1 MKQHLFILAL
11 FVSFLIPNLSL
22 SAQMPPQP
30 NQTVLGIG
38 HGINEK
44 ESVAKAERDAVR
56 IAVMNVT
63 GPAMQD
69 PKIQKFIDK
78 LDAKQILTLAE
89 GKKSVKTRK
98 ENNEYITESIY
109 TVNWQKL
116 KELLQKDGI
125 PLAEN
130 RPVQPRQDYPETVR
144 GEGRAKDEKTARDK
158 AIQNTVRIALDFVLG
173 PQSPMNQPQIDRF
186 IQNCDWTIFMQ
197 AVQNPPVNIS
207 KEGSE
212 IKAEFIARV
221 NWPILREQAK
231 TIGVP
236 LAGEM
241 IKPPQGNNESI
252 EPGQAGNMQN
262 MPGKAGSGEMS
273 VISGLDTGTAADWG
287 NVSEEEKNIILKYI
301 DTLSF
306 MVYYNEN
313 SLADKTML
321 KAAVSQANTVLTR
334 AGITVFDINRVEK
347 LKSDQRTV
355 YESSQS
361 DAVSLIQW
369 VAQKLNADIYVQV
382 DVITGE
388 KKDESTSSET
398 DPLTIGVLTTDL
410 FDASTGQLL
419 GSSSINIIAKDTN
432 QAKEQMKKSLVR
444 GMRYE
449 LIIQNTQDSRL
460 MSSFLTAMKPKTKQ
474 IKVLSSSPAEYRYEV
489 YYIGLLSDLEALIY
503 SVSEKLPGLE
513 NISLV
518 MASGK
523 SLVMDTGN
531 K

>member
-1 MKQHLFILAL
+1 
-11 FVSFLIPNLSL
+11 
-22 SAQMPPQP
+22 
-30 NQTVLGIG
+30 
-38 HGINEK
+38 
-44 ESVAKAERDAVR
+44 
-56 IAVMNVT
+56 
-63 GPAMQD
+63 
-69 PKIQKFIDK
+69 
-78 LDAKQILTLAE
+78 
-89 GKKSVKTRK
+89 
-98 ENNEYITESIY
+98 
-109 TVNWQKL
+109 
-116 KELLQKDGI
+116 
-125 PLAEN
+125 
-130 RPVQPRQDYPETVR
+130 
-144 GEGRAKDEKTARDK
+144 
-158 AIQNTVRIALDFVLG
+158 
-173 PQSPMNQPQIDRF
+173 
-186 IQNCDWTIFMQ
+186 
-197 AVQNPPVNIS
+197 
-207 KEGSE
+207 
-212 IKAEFIARV
+212 
-221 NWPILREQAK
+221 
-231 TIGVP
+231 
-236 LAGEM
+236 
-241 IKPPQGNNESI
+241 
-252 EPGQAGNMQN
+252 
-262 MPGKAGSGEMS
+262 
-273 VISGLDTGTAADWG
+273 
-287 NVSEEEKNIILKYI
+287 
-301 DTLSF
+301 
-306 MVYYNEN
+306 
-313 SLADKTML
+313 
-321 KAAVSQANTVLTR
+321 
-334 AGITVFDINRVEK
+334 
-347 LKSDQRTV
+347 
-355 YESSQS
+355 
-361 DAVSLIQW
+361 LIQW

>member
-388 KKDESTSSET
+388 KKDEST
-398 DPLTIGVLTTDL
+398 
-410 FDASTGQLL
+410 
-419 GSSSINIIAKDTN
+419 
-432 QAKEQMKKSLVR
+432 
-444 GMRYE
+444 Y
-449 LIIQNTQDSRL
+449 
-460 MSSFLTAMKPKTKQ
+460 
-474 IKVLSSSPAEYRYEV
+474 
-489 YYIGLLSDLEALIY
+489 
-503 SVSEKLPGLE
+503 
-513 NISLV
+513 
-518 MASGK
+518 
-523 SLVMDTGN
+523 
-531 K
+531 